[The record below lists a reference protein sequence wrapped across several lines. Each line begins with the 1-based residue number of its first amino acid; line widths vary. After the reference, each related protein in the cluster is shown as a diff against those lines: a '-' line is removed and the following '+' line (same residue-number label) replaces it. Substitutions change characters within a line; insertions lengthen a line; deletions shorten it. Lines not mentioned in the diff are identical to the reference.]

1 MEVTE
6 HICKLLSYQDT
17 VVIPG
22 FGSREATS
30 APATIHPTQHL
41 FQPPHKSIS
50 FIKNTAAQDDYLVQY
65 ISHEEGISYHAA
77 ADKVHQFVLKA
88 EEELLIKGSYLAK
101 GIGKFYFDIE
111 KQQQFIPDKTNNFLL
126 SSYGLSDFISR
137 PVLRPE
143 NIAGYASVPAKPDK
157 KKKKFIWFRF

>member
-1 MEVTE
+1 MEVTD
-6 HICKLLSYQDT
+6 HICKLLAFQDR

-22 FGSREATS
+22 FGSLEAAY

-50 FIKNTAAQDDYLVQY
+50 FIKDTAVQDDYLVQF
-65 ISHEEGISYHAA
+65 ISHEEGISYQMAA
-77 ADKVHQFVLKA
+77 GKVNQFVLKA
-88 EEELLIKGSYLAK
+88 EEELLKKGSYLAP

-111 KQQQFIPDKTNNFLL
+111 KQQQFLPDTTNNFLL

-143 NIAGYASVPAKPDK
+143 NIAGYANPQPKAEK